1 MSIKPLPKTHEST
14 IPWAQQQR
22 LKFVERQLLWGRML
36 NARMLMDAYGISRHQ
51 ANKDIKL
58 YTDLFPKNVNPYS
71 AAEKCHR
78 PSPCF
83 NPELISQDPIEVV
96 REGGFSV
103 IEGASVVAL
112 PTINRRVV
120 NGVIPAIL
128 AAIDTQSDIETIYA
142 SSTTPVGK
150 RRRLHPTVLVHAAN
164 RLHIRAYC
172 YERKGY
178 RDFVLS
184 RMLTTPKLL
193 TIEDS
198 LGPDEEFEAT
208 ENINLVVNPE
218 LPKMGQDLII
228 REYQLNQHSTFEV
241 RKCLV
246 NYFLQANALPASKKQ
261 VEEAKQF
268 PWAFPVVTDYSN
280 FW

>member
-1 MSIKPLPKTHEST
+1 MSKTPEST
-14 IPWAQQQR
+14 TPWAQQQR

-58 YTDLFPKNVNPYS
+58 YTDLFPSNVNPYS

-83 NPELISQDPIEVV
+83 TPELISQDPIEVV
-96 REGGFSV
+96 RKGGFSA
-103 IEGASVVAL
+103 IEGASVIAL

-120 NGVIPAIL
+120 DGVIPAIL

-150 RRRLHPTVLVHAAN
+150 RRRLHPTVLIYAAN

-184 RMLTTPKLL
+184 RMLATPKLL
-193 TIEDS
+193 TTEES

-208 ENINLVVNPE
+208 ESINLVVNPE
-218 LPKMGQDLII
+218 LPKMGQDLIN
-228 REYQLNQHSTFEV
+228 REYQLGQHSTFVV

-246 NYFLQANALPASKKQ
+246 NYFLQANSLPASKKQ

-268 PWAFPVVTDYSN
+268 PWAFPVVTDYSD